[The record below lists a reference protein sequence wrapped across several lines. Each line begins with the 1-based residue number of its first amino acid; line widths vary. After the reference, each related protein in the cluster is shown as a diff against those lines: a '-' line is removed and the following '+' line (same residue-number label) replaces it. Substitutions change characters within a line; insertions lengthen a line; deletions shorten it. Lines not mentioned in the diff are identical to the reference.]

1 MGVDD
6 ADMDGFVEA
15 NRGSTEDTE
24 RMYEEELERM
34 LELKREKMSS
44 FVGSARK
51 EIETLWDE
59 MMVGEDE
66 RKYFAPFFDGMCFRI
81 FFSTLF
87 LY

>member
-24 RMYEEELERM
+24 RAYEEELERM

-44 FVGSARK
+44 FVGSARQ
-51 EIETLWDE
+51 EIEKLWDE

-66 RKYFAPFFDGMCFRI
+66 RKDFVSFYDGMCFAY
-81 FFSTLF
+81 LV
-87 LY
+87 L